1 MRTRIVVCG
10 ATGFIG
16 RNVAEALA
24 ANPAMDVTAVRHR
37 RPAYDLPG
45 VRWIEADLTRDD
57 AARAAVAGADV
68 VIQAAATTSGAK
80 DIVERPYIHATDNAV
95 MNSLLLR
102 ACHEA
107 GVRHFVFFS
116 CSVMYQPAE
125 RPVREAD
132 FDLSKPLF
140 PHYVAAGW
148 TKIYVEQMCAM
159 YAGFGR
165 LRCTALR
172 HSNVYGP
179 HDKFDL
185 ERSHMLGATV
195 TKAMTAPAGG
205 TLTVWGAGE
214 EARDLLYVGD
224 LVRCVELVVARQTA
238 PFGLYNVGS
247 GTALKVRDVVRQVIA
262 ATGRELSVEHDLS
275 RPTIPFSLALDS
287 GRIAAEIG
295 WRPETTLAEGLA
307 RTIAYW
313 KAAAA
318 PADAAR

>member
-1 MRTRIVVCG
+1 MKKRIVVCG

-16 RNVAEALA
+16 RNLVERLA
-24 ANPAMDVTAVRHR
+24 ADPGVELVAVRHR
-37 RPAYDLPG
+37 RPGYDLPG
-45 VRWIEADLTRDD
+45 LRWIEADLTRDEG
-57 AARAAVAGADV
+57 ARAAVAGADV

-107 GVRHFVFFS
+107 KVGHFVFFS
-116 CSVMYQPAE
+116 CSVMYQPSE
-125 RPVREAD
+125 RPVRETD
-132 FDLSKPLF
+132 FDLSRPLF
-140 PHYVAAGW
+140 PSYVAAGW
-148 TKIYVEQMCAM
+148 TKIYVERMCEM

-195 TKAMTAPAGG
+195 TKAMTAPEGG
-205 TLTVWGAGE
+205 TLTVWGTGE

-224 LVRCVELVVARQTA
+224 LVRCVEMVMARQTT
-238 PFGLYNVGS
+238 PFALYNVGF
-247 GTALKVRDVVRQVIA
+247 GQAVKVRDVVERVIA
-262 ATGRELSVEHDLS
+262 ATGRRTGIAHDLS
-275 RPTIPFSLALDS
+275 RPSIPFSLALDS
-287 GRIAAEIG
+287 SRIGAEIG
-295 WRPETTLAEGLA
+295 WRAETTLAEGLA

-313 KAAAA
+313 RAQARPAAAS
-318 PADAAR
+318 

>member
-1 MRTRIVVCG
+1 MKKRIVVCG

-16 RNVAEALA
+16 RNLVERLA
-24 ANPAMDVTAVRHR
+24 ADPGVELVAVRHR
-37 RPAYDLPG
+37 RPGYDLPG
-45 VRWIEADLTRDD
+45 LRWIEADLTRDEG
-57 AARAAVAGADV
+57 ARAAVAGADV

-107 GVRHFVFFS
+107 KVGHFVFFS

-125 RPVREAD
+125 RPVRESD
-132 FDLSKPLF
+132 FDLSRPLF
-140 PHYVAAGW
+140 PSYVAAGW
-148 TKIYVEQMCAM
+148 TKIYVERMCEM

-185 ERSHMLGATV
+185 ERSHMFGATV
-195 TKAMTAPAGG
+195 TKAMTAPEGG
-205 TLTVWGAGE
+205 TLTVWGTGE

-224 LVRCVELVVARQTA
+224 LVRCVEMVMARQTT
-238 PFGLYNVGS
+238 PFALYNVGF
-247 GTALKVRDVVRQVIA
+247 GQAVKVRDVVERVIA
-262 ATGRELSVEHDLS
+262 ATGRRIGIAHDLS
-275 RPTIPFSLALDS
+275 RPSIPFSLALDS
-287 GRIAAEIG
+287 SRIATEIG
-295 WRPETTLAEGLA
+295 WRAETTLAEGLA

-313 KAAAA
+313 RAQARLAAAS
-318 PADAAR
+318 

>member
-1 MRTRIVVCG
+1 MKKRIVVCG

-16 RNVAEALA
+16 RNLVERLA
-24 ANPAMDVTAVRHR
+24 ADPGVELVAVRHR
-37 RPAYDLPG
+37 RPGYDLPG
-45 VRWIEADLTRDD
+45 LRWIEADLTRDEG
-57 AARAAVAGADV
+57 ARAAVAGADV

-107 GVRHFVFFS
+107 KVGHFVFFS

-125 RPVREAD
+125 RPVRESD
-132 FDLSKPLF
+132 FDLSRPLF
-140 PHYVAAGW
+140 PSYVAAGW
-148 TKIYVEQMCAM
+148 PKIYVERMCEM

-185 ERSHMLGATV
+185 ERSHMFGATV
-195 TKAMTAPAGG
+195 TKAMTAPEGG
-205 TLTVWGAGE
+205 TLTVWGTGE

-224 LVRCVELVVARQTA
+224 LVRCVEMVMARQTT
-238 PFGLYNVGS
+238 PFALYNVGF
-247 GTALKVRDVVRQVIA
+247 GQAVKVRDVVERVIA
-262 ATGRELSVEHDLS
+262 ATGRRIGIAHDLS
-275 RPTIPFSLALDS
+275 RPSIPFSLALDS
-287 GRIAAEIG
+287 SRIATEIG
-295 WRPETTLAEGLA
+295 WRAGTTLAEGLA

-313 KAAAA
+313 RAQARLAAAS
-318 PADAAR
+318 

>member
-1 MRTRIVVCG
+1 MKKRIVVCG

-16 RNVAEALA
+16 RNLVERFA
-24 ANPAMDVTAVRHR
+24 ADPGVELVAVRHR
-37 RPAYDLPG
+37 RPGYDLPG
-45 VRWIEADLTRDD
+45 LRWIEADLTRDEG
-57 AARAAVAGADV
+57 ARAAVAGADV

-107 GVRHFVFFS
+107 KVGHFVFFS

-125 RPVREAD
+125 RPVRESD
-132 FDLSKPLF
+132 FDLSRPLF
-140 PHYVAAGW
+140 PSYVAAGW
-148 TKIYVEQMCAM
+148 TKIYVERMCEM

-185 ERSHMLGATV
+185 ERSHMFGATV
-195 TKAMTAPAGG
+195 TKAMTAPEGG
-205 TLTVWGAGE
+205 TLTVWGTGE

-224 LVRCVELVVARQTA
+224 LVRCVEMVMARQTT
-238 PFGLYNVGS
+238 PFALYNVGF
-247 GTALKVRDVVRQVIA
+247 GQAVKVRDVVERVIA
-262 ATGRELSVEHDLS
+262 ATGRRIGIAHDLS
-275 RPTIPFSLALDS
+275 RPSIPFSLALDS
-287 GRIAAEIG
+287 SRIATEIG
-295 WRPETTLAEGLA
+295 WRAETTLAEGLA

-313 KAAAA
+313 RAQARLAAAS
-318 PADAAR
+318 

>member
-1 MRTRIVVCG
+1 
-10 ATGFIG
+10 
-16 RNVAEALA
+16 
-24 ANPAMDVTAVRHR
+24 
-37 RPAYDLPG
+37 
-45 VRWIEADLTRDD
+45 
-57 AARAAVAGADV
+57 
-68 VIQAAATTSGAK
+68 
-80 DIVERPYIHATDNAV
+80 
-95 MNSLLLR
+95 
-102 ACHEA
+102 
-107 GVRHFVFFS
+107 
-116 CSVMYQPAE
+116 
-125 RPVREAD
+125 
-132 FDLSKPLF
+132 
-140 PHYVAAGW
+140 
-148 TKIYVEQMCAM
+148 
-159 YAGFGR
+159 
-165 LRCTALR
+165 
-172 HSNVYGP
+172 
-179 HDKFDL
+179 
-185 ERSHMLGATV
+185 
-195 TKAMTAPAGG
+195 MTAPAGG

>member
-1 MRTRIVVCG
+1 MKKRIVVCG

-16 RNVAEALA
+16 RNLVERFA
-24 ANPAMDVTAVRHR
+24 ADPGVELVAVRHR
-37 RPAYDLPG
+37 RPGYDLPG
-45 VRWIEADLTRDD
+45 LRWIDADLTRDEG
-57 AARAAVAGADV
+57 ARAVVAGADV

-107 GVRHFVFFS
+107 KVGHFVFFS

-125 RPVREAD
+125 RPVRESD
-132 FDLSKPLF
+132 FDLSRPLF
-140 PHYVAAGW
+140 PSYVAAGW
-148 TKIYVEQMCAM
+148 TKIYVERMCEM

-185 ERSHMLGATV
+185 ERSHMFGATV
-195 TKAMTAPAGG
+195 TKAMTAPEGG
-205 TLTVWGAGE
+205 TLTVWGTGE

-224 LVRCVELVVARQTA
+224 LVRCVEMVMARQTT
-238 PFGLYNVGS
+238 PFALYNVGF
-247 GTALKVRDVVRQVIA
+247 GQAVKVRDVVERVIA
-262 ATGRELSVEHDLS
+262 ATGRRIGIAHDLS
-275 RPTIPFSLALDS
+275 RPSIPFSLALDS
-287 GRIAAEIG
+287 SRIATEIG
-295 WRPETTLAEGLA
+295 WRAETTLAEGLA

-313 KAAAA
+313 RAQARLAAAS
-318 PADAAR
+318 